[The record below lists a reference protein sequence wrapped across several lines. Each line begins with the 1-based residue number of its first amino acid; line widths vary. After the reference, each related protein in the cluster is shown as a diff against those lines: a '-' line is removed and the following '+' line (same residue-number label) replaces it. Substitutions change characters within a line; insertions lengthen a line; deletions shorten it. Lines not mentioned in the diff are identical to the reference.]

1 MEIIFGQTLS
11 KVLGLKLNIRFMN
24 LDEFSPEVEDE
35 CRLELLLYQ
44 NVFICLFNHHFDHH
58 DPSLVANVSFS

>member
-35 CRLELLLYQ
+35 CRL
-44 NVFICLFNHHFDHH
+44 IFN
-58 DPSLVANVSFS
+58 